1 MKLIL
6 DVGNTK
12 IKYGV
17 YNAKH
22 QLILQQA
29 NTSADFSNHLKILL
43 KAYPQITASIVSAS
57 GKIDPNWIEMLS
69 HHHQDVIQLSKQTP
83 IPIQIDYNSLDTLGL
98 DRIALAVA
106 AMAEYPNQNCLVID
120 VGTCITYDFV
130 SKNGIY
136 KGGAISPGIEMRF
149 KAMHT
154 FTANLPLINKND
166 VFPKEYIGRN
176 TKECLEIGVMKA
188 VTHEI
193 DGFVHQYNKEFTDLT
208 VVLTGGNTHLLAG
221 QLKNSIFANSN
232 FQLAGLYNI
241 LIYNLNAL
249 KK

>member
-1 MKLIL
+1 
-6 DVGNTK
+6 
-12 IKYGV
+12 
-17 YNAKH
+17 
-22 QLILQQA
+22 
-29 NTSADFSNHLKILL
+29 
-43 KAYPQITASIVSAS
+43 
-57 GKIDPNWIEMLS
+57 
-69 HHHQDVIQLSKQTP
+69 
-83 IPIQIDYNSLDTLGL
+83 
-98 DRIALAVA
+98 
-106 AMAEYPNQNCLVID
+106 
-120 VGTCITYDFV
+120 
-130 SKNGIY
+130 
-136 KGGAISPGIEMRF
+136 
-149 KAMHT
+149 
-154 FTANLPLINKND
+154 